1 MGAATNTITVDPT
14 IPPDVSERYVTVYG
28 TIAVSAST
36 DTYTNTGG
44 AHGNPLSF
52 AGKTQFSTVPVEVRI
67 WSETPANA
75 YGFRYITGTTNANG
89 TLAMFTPDTD
99 AEITNATATNAAIS
113 GDTKLR
119 FAAVFR
125 KG

>member
-1 MGAATNTITVDPT
+1 MGAATNVFTVDKT
-14 IPPDVSERYVTVYG
+14 IPFDVSERYVSVYG

-36 DTYTNTGG
+36 DTYTTGG
-44 AHGNPLSF
+44 NALSF
-52 AGKTQFSTVPVEVRI
+52 AGLVPFSTVPVEVRI

-75 YGFRYITGTTNANG
+75 YGFRYITGSTIANG
-89 TLAMFTPDTD
+89 LLAMFTPDTD
-99 AEITNATATNAAIS
+99 AQIAGSTATNAAIS

-119 FAAVFR
+119 CVAKFR